1 MGRLLGNGPLSARLG
16 WRQSECATDL
26 AHDLIRPA
34 QKIGCC
40 VAQQPNTRV
49 GKAVLATVVINQSI
63 AVGSAVVLDTESVG
77 GVIKVGPAEEATEL
91 VVHLHLHLRSRQ
103 ASKDEQ
109 SPEATLHRRFRG
121 RVGQFDDSS
130 QAHDAHA
137 ARTLVQQSAQPR
149 LVHQSKLQGRI
160 HGCNS
165 LDKR

>member
-103 ASKDEQ
+103 QRAGCMGVVRLRTRPGPFAGKVPIRAACVGPVAGKRSI
-109 SPEATLHRRFRG
+109 PLGRAAT
-121 RVGQFDDSS
+121 
-130 QAHDAHA
+130 DA
-137 ARTLVQQSAQPR
+137 V
-149 LVHQSKLQGRI
+149 
-160 HGCNS
+160 
-165 LDKR
+165 